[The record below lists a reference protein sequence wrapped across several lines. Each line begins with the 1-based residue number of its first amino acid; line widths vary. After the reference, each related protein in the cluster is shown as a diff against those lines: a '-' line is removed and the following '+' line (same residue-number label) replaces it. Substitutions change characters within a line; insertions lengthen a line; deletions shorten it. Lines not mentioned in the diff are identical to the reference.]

1 MSDASVKVLLFS
13 DDSDTR
19 RAIIDAVGVR
29 ASKTSPRIE
38 WHEAATASGVEELVA
53 QHDFAAIVLDAEAT
67 KEGGLSIARNLQTYN
82 DDLPPFVILTA
93 RPQDAWLATW
103 AGAQV
108 ILPAPF
114 NPIEVQEG
122 IAQVLD
128 KRSH

>member
-1 MSDASVKVLLFS
+1 MSDATVKVLVFS

-38 WHEAATASGVEELVA
+38 WYEAATAFGVEDLVG
-53 QHDFAAIVLDAEAT
+53 QHQFAAIVLDAEAT
-67 KEGGLSIARNLQTYN
+67 KEGGMSIARNLTTHFE
-82 DDLPPFVILTA
+82 DLPPFVILTA

-103 AGAQV
+103 AGAKV

-122 IAQVLD
+122 LASSIG
-128 KRSH
+128 